1 MSTGVVLPYETAA
14 MRGDELPKD
23 LPMPDQILFIGLR
36 SLYWQVRKEVITR
49 ETAVVE
55 KRRLLEQYRINTFRF
70 DMWQNAARRE
80 QEIESLLAAIRKDS
94 DLMQND
100 KVNALVSAIDG
111 IRR

>member
-1 MSTGVVLPYETAA
+1 MNTGVVLPYETAA

-23 LPMPDQILFIGLR
+23 LPMPDQLLYIGLR
-36 SLYWQVRKEVITR
+36 SLYWQVRKDIITR
-49 ETAVVE
+49 DTAVVE